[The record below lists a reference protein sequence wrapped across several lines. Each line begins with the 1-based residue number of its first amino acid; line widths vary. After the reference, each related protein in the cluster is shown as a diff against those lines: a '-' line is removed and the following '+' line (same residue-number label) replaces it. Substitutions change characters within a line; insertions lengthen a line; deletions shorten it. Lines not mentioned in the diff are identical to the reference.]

1 MFWTIPQATICKIWS
16 SNAAVNSM
24 AKPINN
30 SPSLLLFAAAVS
42 VLGSRPAAAQ
52 NANDPGKGGLYRS
65 VPAPDPN
72 VPDRSHSHFGSAFDQ
87 GPRQHAHLMTGVG
100 NAHFT
105 VTTRSPMAQ
114 KFFDQGLNQLYCFSW
129 YEAERSFREAA
140 YRDPDC
146 AMAYWGMAMCD
157 NARGKEFLDLGDKR
171 KAHITDHERRY
182 IDALKI
188 NFRGGDEKS
197 RVADNI
203 KALEEL
209 TTAYP
214 TDIEAKAML
223 AWSLF
228 RQQKAGDISYRTA
241 IDALLKQVLAANP
254 MHPGAHHFRIHL
266 WDGTGA
272 QNALD
277 SCKLLGKAAPIEG
290 HALHMPGHI
299 YARLGMWDEAVTAMS
314 LSARVERAYFSR
326 DRQMPF
332 ESWDYAHDQDFLI
345 SCLGYAGRL
354 SEGAALSWELIDIPH
369 DPDYNNGAEWTTAGQ
384 GRFGLMRM
392 RIRGEK
398 WDEILANPDDCGW
411 TDTPGEKAW
420 RAYSLALAAMGK
432 NDQKAAEKYS
442 QELEA
447 AKAGG
452 DTAECARLEIK
463 GRMAV
468 LWGDAKAGV
477 DLLKKAAE
485 TEKSK
490 FKYGDPIGYPRPLY
504 ETLAWAQT
512 RTGKYADADATLEE
526 GLQRNPG
533 SGFALCL
540 QIENLM
546 AQNKKKEAKA
556 AYESLR
562 KAWRQADASV
572 PALKRVLAFDL
583 GAPIGQALE
592 ANLPGSNALKAQE
605 AYGPDRWSPFPT
617 PDVTFLNPD
626 GRPIRLDTYRGKNL
640 LLVFTLGGA
649 CPKCNKQVN
658 DLMEQAPEF
667 AALDTQIITASTD
680 TPGTIKAAIAGK
692 PNIGIQIVSDP
703 AGAAARKFKAVDE
716 FEGLDLHAL
725 FLIDK
730 QGRVWWYRNGVT
742 PYTDFAFL
750 KKEIA
755 RMEGWSK
762 TLARRASTMQPAGI
776 GVAVSAKWHP
786 QAKIDQNANKG
797 LTK

>member
-1 MFWTIPQATICKIWS
+1 
-16 SNAAVNSM
+16 M
-24 AKPINN
+24 AKTTQ
-30 SPSLLLFAAAVS
+30 SASALLLLSASLAMAGC
-42 VLGSRPAAAQ
+42 LPAAAQ
-52 NANDPGKGGLYRS
+52 NANDPGKGGLYRAL
-65 VPAPDPN
+65 PAPDPN

-87 GPRQHAHLMTGVG
+87 GPRQHAHLIPGVG
-100 NAHFT
+100 NVHFA
-105 VTTRSPMAQ
+105 VTTKSPLAQ
-114 KFFDQGLNQLYCFSW
+114 KFFDQGLNQLYCFFW

-140 YRDPDC
+140 FQDPDC

-157 NARGKEFLDLGDKR
+157 NARGKEFLDLGDKHH
-171 KAHITDHERRY
+171 ANVTDHERRY

-214 TDIEAKAML
+214 KDVEAKAML

-228 RQQKAGDISYRTA
+228 RQQKAGEVSYRTA
-241 IDALLKQVLAANP
+241 IDALLKEVLAVNP

-266 WDGTGA
+266 WDGPGA

-277 SCKLLGKAAPIEG
+277 SCKLLGKAAPAIG

-299 YARLGMWDEAVTAMS
+299 YARVGMWEEAVLAMG
-314 LSARVERAYFSR
+314 LSARAERAYFAH

-354 SEGAALSWELIDIPH
+354 AEGSALAWELIDIPH
-369 DPDYNNGAEWTTAGQ
+369 DPDYNNGSEWTTAGQ

-411 TDTPGEKAW
+411 TDSTDEKAW
-420 RAYSLALAAMGK
+420 RAYSLALASMGK
-432 NDQKAAEKYS
+432 NDKVSAEKYAA
-442 QELEA
+442 ELEK

-452 DTAECARLEIK
+452 DTGECARLEIK

-477 DLLKKAAE
+477 EMLKKAAE

-512 RTGKYADADATLEE
+512 KTGKFADADATLAE
-526 GLQRNPG
+526 GLERNPG

-540 QIENLM
+540 KIENLM
-546 AQNKKKEAKA
+546 AQGKKSEAKA
-556 AYESLR
+556 AYETLH
-562 KAWRQADASV
+562 KAWANADPTI
-572 PALKRVLAFDL
+572 PALKNILAMDL
-583 GAPIGQALE
+583 GTPIGMGLE
-592 ANLPGSNALKAQE
+592 SNVKMLPIAKPFD
-605 AYGPDRWSPFPT
+605 AYGPATWRPFPT
-617 PDVTFLNPD
+617 PDVTFLDQD
-626 GRPIRLDTYRGKNL
+626 GKPFRLSAHKGKNV
-640 LLVFTLGGA
+640 LLVFTLGGS

-658 DLMEQAPEF
+658 DLMDMAPEF
-667 AALDTQIITASTD
+667 AALNTEIVSASTD
-680 TPGTIKAAIAGK
+680 TPGTIKAALAGK
-692 PNIGIQIVSDP
+692 PNVPIQIVSDP
-703 AGAAARKFKAVDE
+703 AGAAARKFKAYDE
-716 FEGLDLHAL
+716 FEGLDLHAV
-725 FLIDK
+725 FLIDR
-730 QGRVWWYRNGVT
+730 QGRVWWYRNSVT
-742 PYTDFAFL
+742 PFTDFAFL
-750 KKEIA
+750 KKEIP
-755 RMEGWSK
+755 RMDDWSK
-762 TLARRASTMQPAGI
+762 TVARRTADKMPGGI
-776 GVAVSAKWHP
+776 GYVLPSTHA
-786 QAKIDQNANKG
+786 QAPNRTANNTGPLK
-797 LTK
+797 